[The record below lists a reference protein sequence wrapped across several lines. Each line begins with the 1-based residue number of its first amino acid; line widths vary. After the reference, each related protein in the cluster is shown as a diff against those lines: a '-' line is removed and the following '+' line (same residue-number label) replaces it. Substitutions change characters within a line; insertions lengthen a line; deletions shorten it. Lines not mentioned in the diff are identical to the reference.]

1 MKQETREYISQI
13 LNNEL
18 FLLEERNASDWESDP
33 NKNELKLCQE
43 AIKQID
49 ILD

>member
-18 FLLEERNASDWESDP
+18 YLLEERTEQYWIDCDDL
-33 NKNELKLCQE
+33 NKNELKLCKD
-43 AIKQID
+43 AIKQLEI
-49 ILD
+49 

>member
-1 MKQETREYISQI
+1 MKQETREYISQV

-18 FLLEERNASDWESDP
+18 YLLEERSSLDWESDP

-43 AIKQID
+43 AIKQIN